1 MNQTD
6 RAEKLFRQGYN
17 CAQAVFGAFSQ
28 DLGLDSQEAM
38 RLASPFGAG
47 LGKLREVCG
56 AVSGMLMVLGLARG
70 YSNADAID
78 EKRALYALTQQAVH
92 QFETENGY
100 LLCRD
105 LLHLKKGED
114 LEEPAVRTEEYYQT
128 RPCLKAVRSAT
139 AIAQSLLSDPPS
151 GGPAV

>member
-78 EKRALYALTQQAVH
+78 EKRA
-92 QFETENGY
+92 
-100 LLCRD
+100 
-105 LLHLKKGED
+105 
-114 LEEPAVRTEEYYQT
+114 
-128 RPCLKAVRSAT
+128 
-139 AIAQSLLSDPPS
+139 
-151 GGPAV
+151 